1 MDNIDIKILM
11 EISGDM
17 NLSPEPFKSVAQA
30 VGISVEEVLER
41 LGRLT
46 DEGAL
51 KRIAPILYHQKTTF
65 TKNAL
70 TIWAID
76 ERDVESVADFFVS
89 FTHISH
95 VYERATSAEWPY
107 NLYGMIH
114 AKSDEELELVIGQIK
129 ERVGSVPFK
138 VITTLK
144 EWKKTSP
151 NLAYLLEEH

>member
-1 MDNIDIKILM
+1 M

-17 NLSPEPFKSVAQA
+17 PLSPEPFKRVAHA
-30 VGISVEEVLER
+30 VGISVEEVLVR
-41 LGRLT
+41 LKRMS

-76 ERDVESVADFFVS
+76 ERDVERVAAFFVS

-95 VYERATSAEWPY
+95 VYERETCAEWPY

-114 AKSDEELELVIGQIK
+114 AKSDEELESVIGQIK
-129 ERVGSVPFK
+129 EHVGNVPFK

-151 NLAYLLEEH
+151 NLAYLLGGC